1 MKKLFL
7 TLALL
12 FTVGLSAQEVDTTV
26 TFDEV
31 KNLYLVKTGADYH
44 YVTKNGVLQG
54 PFKHTMNNVVI
65 KGSMKDGK
73 RHGTMITLVDGI
85 KKEEVDYRYGKIE
98 SYTIN
103 LRHK

>member
-12 FTVGLSAQEVDTTV
+12 FTMGLSAQEVDTIV
-26 TFDEV
+26 TYNEFKD
-31 KNLYLVKTGADYH
+31 LYLVKTGQDFH
-44 YVTKNGVLQG
+44 HVTKDGVLHG

-73 RHGTMITLVDGI
+73 RHGTMITIVDGI
-85 KKEEVDYRYGKIE
+85 KKEEVNYNYGKIE

-103 LRHK
+103 LR

>member
-12 FTVGLSAQEVDTTV
+12 FTMGLSAQEVDTIV
-26 TFDEV
+26 TYNEFKD
-31 KNLYLVKTGADYH
+31 LYLVKTGHDFH
-44 YVTKNGVLQG
+44 HVTKDGVLHG

-65 KGSMKDGK
+65 KGSMKEGK
-73 RHGTMITLVDGI
+73 RHGTMITIIDGI
-85 KKEEVDYRYGKIE
+85 RKEEVNYNYGKIE

-103 LRHK
+103 LR